1 MNANIAY
8 TPETVWAEI
17 IVGESRAFLYPD
29 GWRTADPDLLVSL
42 KKEFKQ
48 PFDDLYVPYPHLAH
62 AERAASQLNGKVVR
76 AIQPNPT
83 AEARVY

>member
-1 MNANIAY
+1 MNANIVY

-29 GWRTADPDLLVSL
+29 GWHTADPDLLVAL
-42 KKEFKQ
+42 KEEFRQ
-48 PFDDLYVPYPHLAH
+48 PFDDLYIPYPHLAH

-76 AIQPNPT
+76 TIQPNSEDK
-83 AEARVY
+83 ALVY